1 MAGKRCQSNAPNNSS
16 SIGIFS
22 QKILIKILSQLSV
35 KAIVQYKC
43 VSKSWKNLI
52 SDPTF
57 VEEHLKISSQN
68 PHLTLSWYS
77 PNGKLKNILPFP
89 VHRLLE
95 EPSITVSC
103 EDFHKITIPGTGR
116 FIGSY
121 NGLLCFLFTSW
132 KPAETCNHWLSFSN
146 PATRTISKKLGLL
159 CLSDIHLLGYLE
171 FAFGYVAS
179 TRTYKVVA
187 FRAKEIEG
195 LWKSEVKVFSLGGD
209 NSWRNIQ
216 SFPLVPYDW
225 LDPYFMLPVSRLNDG
240 VHLSG
245 TINWL
250 AMNKSIEKPVIVSL
264 DLSTETYKQFLLPLG
279 FDEVPFS
286 RPVITVLM
294 DRLCFSYDSNAT
306 EFILWQMKE
315 YGVQESWTQL
325 FKISLQYLQM
335 RLYNDGFR
343 LACLYINGDIVI
355 CVNKLHN
362 DAFIYNLEDK
372 TVERIKSELFIRW
385 FDETKDYVES
395 LVSVH

>member
-1 MAGKRCQSNAPNNSS
+1 MARKRRQSNAPKNSS
-16 SIGIFS
+16 PIGIFS

-35 KAIVQYKC
+35 KSIVQFKC
-43 VSKSWKNLI
+43 ASKSWNNLI

-77 PNGKLKNILPFP
+77 RNAESKNILPFP
-89 VHRLLE
+89 VHRLLDK
-95 EPSITVSC
+95 PSATVSSN
-103 EDFHKITIPGTGR
+103 DFHLTATPSK
-116 FIGSY
+116 FVGSC
-121 NGLLCFLFTSW
+121 NGLLCFILTSW
-132 KPAETCNHWLSFSN
+132 KPAEPCKHWLSFSN
-146 PATRTISKKLGLL
+146 PATRTISGKLGLL

-171 FAFGYVAS
+171 FTFGYVAS

-195 LWKSEVKVFSLGGD
+195 SWKSEVKIFSLGSD
-209 NSWRNIQ
+209 NSWKNIQ
-216 SFPLVPYDW
+216 SFPVVPYNW
-225 LDPYFMLPVSRLNDG
+225 LDPYYMLPVSKLNDG

-250 AMNKSIEKPVIVSL
+250 AMDESVEQTVIVSL
-264 DLSTETYKQFLLPLG
+264 DLLTETYNQFLPPLG

-294 DRLCFSYDSNAT
+294 DRLCFSYDFKKT

-362 DAFIYNLEDK
+362 DAFICNLEDK